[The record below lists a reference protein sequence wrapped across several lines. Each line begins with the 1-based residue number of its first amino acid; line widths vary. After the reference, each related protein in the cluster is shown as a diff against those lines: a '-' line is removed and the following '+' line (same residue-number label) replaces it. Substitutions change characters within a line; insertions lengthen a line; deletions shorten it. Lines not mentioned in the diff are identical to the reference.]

1 MDGTPFLGSEAVAA
15 GVVPKHRL
23 RSHFRS
29 IFPNVYAPRDATLDI
44 RQRAYAAWLWSGR
57 RGVLAGVTASALLG
71 AKWVDSSQPIE
82 LVFSCARR
90 PAGLRTYA
98 MAVEPE
104 ECDVVAG
111 LPVTTPERTA
121 FDLGRRGTIDDA
133 VARLDALA
141 RATHLD
147 LAKVEDVAGRHPHT
161 RGLRRLAAVL
171 DLVDAGAESPRETWL
186 RLLLQRAGYP
196 RPRTQ
201 IPVLSPIGWQKYYL
215 DMGWEDLKL
224 AVEYDGDHHRTSKE
238 LYAYEIQRAEDIR
251 ELGWLVMRVAAR
263 TREVDVLDRIQRAW
277 RMRTR

>member
-15 GVVPKHRL
+15 GAVPKHRL
-23 RSHFRS
+23 RSHFRG
-29 IFPNVYAPRDATLDI
+29 IFPNVYAPRDATLDT

-57 RGVLAGVTASALLG
+57 RGVLAGLTASALHG
-71 AKWVDSSQPIE
+71 AKWVDASQPIE
-82 LVFSCARR
+82 LVFSCARP

-98 MAVEPE
+98 MGLEPE
-104 ECDVVAG
+104 ECAVVAG

-121 FDLGRRGTIDDA
+121 FDLGRRGTVDDA

-141 RATHLD
+141 RATRLD

-201 IPVLSPIGWQKYYL
+201 IPVLSPDGWQKYYI

-224 AVEYDGDHHRTSKE
+224 AVEYEGDHHRTSKE

>member
-1 MDGTPFLGSEAVAA
+1 VFP
-15 GVVPKHRL
+15 GVYV
-23 RSHFRS
+23 
-29 IFPNVYAPRDATLDI
+29 PRDATLDL
-44 RQRAYAAWLWSGR
+44 RERAYAAWLWSGR
-57 RGVLAGVTASALLG
+57 RGVLSGLTASALHG
-71 AKWVDSSQPIE
+71 AKWVDATEPIE
-82 LVFSCARR
+82 LIYSCARP
-90 PAGLRTYA
+90 PAGLRTHA
-98 MAVEPE
+98 MALRLD
-104 ECDVVAG
+104 ECGVVAG

-121 FDLGRRGTIDDA
+121 FDLGRRGTVDAA

-141 RATHLD
+141 RASRLD
-147 LAKVEDVAGRHPHT
+147 LTRVKEVAGHHPHT

-201 IPVLSPIGWQKYYL
+201 IPVLSPDGWQKYYL

-251 ELGWLVMRVAAR
+251 ERGWLVLRVAAR
-263 TREVDVLDRIQRAW
+263 TREVDVLDRVQRAW
-277 RMRTR
+277 RMRPH